1 MSAINDLKETAWKC
15 NMELP
20 RLRLVVHTFGNAS
33 AIDRTS
39 GYVAIKPS
47 GVPYPDLTPAD
58 MVVVDL
64 ENRVVDGRL
73 RPSSDTKT
81 HTLLYKNFPEVNGI
95 VHTHS
100 TYATAWAQAR
110 KPIPILGTT
119 HADHLAEDIPCTDIM
134 TDSMIKGDYE
144 VETGNQILKAFRKH
158 SYAEVPMVIVACHGP
173 FAWGSTPAKAVYH
186 ALMVEELAK
195 MAFLSLQINPKLP
208 RLKKSLIEKH
218 YQRKH
223 GPDSYYGQEDGM

>member
-1 MSAINDLKETAWKC
+1 
-15 NMELP
+15 
-20 RLRLVVHTFGNAS
+20 
-33 AIDRTS
+33 
-39 GYVAIKPS
+39 
-47 GVPYPDLTPAD
+47 
-58 MVVVDL
+58 
-64 ENRVVDGRL
+64 
-73 RPSSDTKT
+73 
-81 HTLLYKNFPEVNGI
+81 
-95 VHTHS
+95 
-100 TYATAWAQAR
+100 
-110 KPIPILGTT
+110 

-144 VETGNQILKAFRKH
+144 VETGNQILKTFRKH

-195 MAFLSLQINPKLP
+195 MALLSLQINPKLP